1 MSNPY
6 TNPYASPMSQPQ
18 YQGMR
23 APNDKPAAITVFG
36 ILNLV
41 FGAMGLCN
49 LGFSLLGF
57 AVMMGSMP
65 NRGLNPF
72 ADDPFGIAFNV
83 AALAISTVGTIT
95 IITGGILLLQDK
107 DLGRVLTIFYGWLS
121 LGFGLVSLFVVAIMI
136 LRSPPIPDAQG
147 AEATGFLIGAVAAA
161 SCFGILGLIYPGL
174 AIFFMTRENV
184 KAYLKQGK

>member
-6 TNPYASPMSQPQ
+6 PNRYAIPMSLPQ
-18 YQGMR
+18 YQGTR

-41 FGAMGLCN
+41 FGALGLCN
-49 LGFSLLGF
+49 LGFRLLGF
-57 AVMMGSMP
+57 AVMMGNMP
-65 NRGLNPF
+65 NRGQNPF

-83 AALAISTVGTIT
+83 AALAVSTVCTIS
-95 IITGGILLLQDK
+95 IITGGILLLQNK
-107 DLGRVLTIFYGWLS
+107 DLGRILTIFYGWLS

-136 LRSPPIPDAQG
+136 LRSPQIPDAQR
-147 AEATGFLIGAVAAA
+147 AEATGVLISMVAVW
-161 SCFGILGLIYPGL
+161 SCIGILGLIYPGL